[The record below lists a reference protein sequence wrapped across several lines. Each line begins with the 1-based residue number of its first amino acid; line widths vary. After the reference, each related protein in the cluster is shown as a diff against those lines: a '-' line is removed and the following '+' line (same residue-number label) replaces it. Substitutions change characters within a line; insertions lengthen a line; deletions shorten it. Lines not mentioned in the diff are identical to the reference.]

1 MSKFKRGVIWMGSDS
16 KGQKARVRPAD
27 STVARR
33 DLLAASAGAV
43 AVGRWAAAAG
53 AGTLAAAFLA
63 TRANAQQQTKSKLY
77 DVINRKMLIV
87 GTGNG
92 NPPWHFQDEKGDY
105 AGFDISLARILAK
118 GLFNDPTKV
127 QFVVQAAD
135 ARIPSLLT
143 DKVDINF
150 QFMTITA
157 LRAQQ
162 VQFSI
167 PYYREGVGLLMN
179 NGSSYKDYNALVGA
193 GNRVKVSVLQNVT
206 ADEMVHAALPKAQVL
221 QLDSEANAIQAV
233 DSKRADA
240 GAVDASTVRWLTIK
254 FPGKYKDSGFGWF
267 ANWYAASMKPGDD
280 IWLTFVNTV
289 LLDAMGGL
297 EWPTYKAEY
306 AKYFGITLADPPVGF
321 PDAMRLYQSTGQ
333 LRVQ

>member
-1 MSKFKRGVIWMGSDS
+1 MTGDENRKKTRTRRTD
-16 KGQKARVRPAD
+16 D
-27 STVARR
+27 TVNRR
-33 DLLAASAGAV
+33 DLLTGSAGAI
-43 AVGRWAAAAG
+43 AAGGLSRWAAAAG
-53 AGTLAAAFLA
+53 AGTLATMFLA
-63 TRANAQQQTKSKLY
+63 TNAGAQQTKSRLY
-77 DVINRKMLIV
+77 DVINRKTLIV

-92 NPPWHFQDEKGDY
+92 NPPWHFQDEQGNY
-105 AGFDISLARILAK
+105 AGFDISLARILAN

-143 DKVDINF
+143 DKVDIVF

-179 NGSSYKDYNALVGA
+179 KASSYKDYNALNSA
-193 GNRVKVSVLQNVT
+193 GSRVKVSVLQNVT
-206 ADEMVHAALPKAQVL
+206 ADDMVHQALPKASVL

-233 DSKRADA
+233 DSNRADA

-267 ANWYAASMKPGDD
+267 ANWYSAALKPGDD

-297 EWPTYKAEY
+297 AWPTYKAEY

-321 PDAMRLYQSTGQ
+321 PDAFRLYQSTGRIH
-333 LRVQ
+333 LM

>member
-1 MSKFKRGVIWMGSDS
+1 MAGVEKGKLTPGARRAGSTAS
-16 KGQKARVRPAD
+16 
-27 STVARR
+27 RR
-33 DLLAASAGAV
+33 DLLAGSAGAI
-43 AVGRWAAAAG
+43 AAGKLSRWAAAAG
-53 AGTLAAAFLA
+53 AGTLATAFLA
-63 TRANAQQQTKSKLY
+63 TNAAAQQQTKSRLY
-77 DVINRKMLIV
+77 DIISRKTLIV

-92 NPPWHFQDEKGDY
+92 NPPWHFQDEQGNY

-143 DKVDINF
+143 DKVDVNF

-179 NGSSYKDYNALVGA
+179 KASTYKDYKSLQDA
-193 GNRVKVSVLQNVT
+193 GSRVKVSVLQNVT
-206 ADEMVHAALPKAQVL
+206 ADDMVHQALPKAAVL

-233 DSKRADA
+233 DSNRADA

-267 ANWYAASMKPGDD
+267 ANWYAASVKPGDE

-289 LLDAMGGL
+289 LLDAMGGI

-321 PDAMRLYQSTGQ
+321 PDALRLYQSTGQ
-333 LRVQ
+333 IRLQ

>member
-1 MSKFKRGVIWMGSDS
+1 MSGEDGATK
-16 KGQKARVRPAD
+16 
-27 STVARR
+27 
-33 DLLAASAGAV
+33 ASAGMADTMV
-43 AVGRWAAAAG
+43 TRRALLAGSAGAAAAGGVGRWAAAAG

-63 TRANAQQQTKSKLY
+63 TNAAAQQQTKSRLY
-77 DVINRKMLIV
+77 DVIGRKMLIV

-92 NPPWHFQDEKGDY
+92 NPPWHFQDEQGNY

-118 GLFNDPTKV
+118 GLFNDETKV

-162 VQFSI
+162 VEFSI

-179 NGSSYKDYNALVGA
+179 KSNPYKDYNALLAA

-206 ADEMVHAALPKAQVL
+206 ADDMVHVALPKAQVL
-221 QLDSEANAIQAV
+221 QLDSQANTIQAV
-233 DSKRADA
+233 DSNRVDA

-267 ANWYAASMKPGDD
+267 ANWYAASVKPGDD

-297 EWPTYKAEY
+297 AWPGYKDEY

-321 PDAMRLYQSTGQ
+321 PDALRLYQSTGH
-333 LRVQ
+333 LRLQ

>member
-1 MSKFKRGVIWMGSDS
+1 MSGEDNAT
-16 KGQKARVRPAD
+16 KAIAGLAD
-27 STVARR
+27 AMVTRR
-33 DLLAASAGAV
+33 ALLAGSAGAAAAGGV
-43 AVGRWAAAAG
+43 SRWAAAAG

-63 TRANAQQQTKSKLY
+63 TNAAAQQQTKSRLY
-77 DVINRKMLIV
+77 DIISRKTLIV

-118 GLFNDPTKV
+118 GLFNDETKV

-162 VQFSI
+162 VEFSI

-179 NGSSYKDYNALVGA
+179 KSNPYKDYNALLAA

-206 ADEMVHAALPKAQVL
+206 ADDMVHAALPKAQVL
-221 QLDSEANAIQAV
+221 QLDSQANTIQAV
-233 DSKRADA
+233 DSNRVDA

-267 ANWYAASMKPGDD
+267 
-280 IWLTFVNTV
+280 VNTV

-297 EWPTYKAEY
+297 AWPGYKDEY

-321 PDAMRLYQSTGQ
+321 PDALRLYQSTGH
-333 LRVQ
+333 LRIQ

>member
-1 MSKFKRGVIWMGSDS
+1 MGMGSGA
-16 KGQKARVRPAD
+16 KGEKAGVRRAD
-27 STVARR
+27 AAVGRR

-53 AGTLAAAFLA
+53 AGTLATAFLA
-63 TRANAQQQTKSKLY
+63 TRAGAQQQTKSKLY

-92 NPPWHFQDEKGDY
+92 NPPWHFQDEKGEF

-179 NGSSYKDYNALVGA
+179 NASPFKDYNTLLAA
-193 GNRVKVSVLQNVT
+193 GTRVKVSVLQNVT
-206 ADEMVHAALPKAQVL
+206 ADDMVHAALPKAQVL

-267 ANWYAASMKPGDD
+267 ANWYAASVKPGDD

-289 LLDAMGGL
+289 LVDAMGGL

-321 PDAMRLYQSTGQ
+321 PDALRLYQSTGH
-333 LRVQ
+333 LRLQQ